1 MTNTTRTSITAAILL
16 AVTLI
21 AGTSACGTSGS
32 GENKGP
38 APAPQASQSPSFDSF
53 DEYGL
58 AFAECMR
65 AKGIDMG
72 DPGNGGQSITQA
84 DGAFSDAAS
93 ACQSELGK
101 PPAREG
107 DSGSD
112 TDSAGTQHKEYLT
125 IAACLR
131 EHGVDVADPAP
142 GDDLTIPGDVPA
154 DVFETCAPNG
164 IGGVAAG
171 GN

>member
-1 MTNTTRTSITAAILL
+1 MLNTTRTSIAAAILL
-16 AVTLI
+16 AVPLI
-21 AGTSACGTSGS
+21 AGLSACSASGS
-32 GENKGP
+32 GEREGSTP
-38 APAPQASQSPSFDSF
+38 TPEASQTPSFDSF
-53 DEYGL
+53 EEYRL

-65 AKGIDMG
+65 AKGIDMD

-84 DGAFSDAAS
+84 DDAFNDAAK
-93 ACQSELGK
+93 ACQSEIGK
-101 PPAREG
+101 APAREG
-107 DSGSD
+107 DSGND
-112 TDSAGTQHKEYLT
+112 ADSASALHEEYLT

-142 GDDLTIPGDVPA
+142 GEDLAIPNDVPT

-164 IGGVAAG
+164 IRGVATG